1 MIAQWEGLLERGVRA
16 IEAEVYVG
24 EFLYASGQAE
34 NDPGNL
40 IDAMTYLVQ
49 EAAATG
55 RREALAMSRCL
66 THLGPPEI
74 QWVAAQAAHELVRS
88 GIKDMPWFRDL
99 GKAEFVRAYGYA
111 DMDGRQESVIVEFR
125 HGKGATPSWR

>member
-24 EFLYASGQAE
+24 EFLYASGQSE